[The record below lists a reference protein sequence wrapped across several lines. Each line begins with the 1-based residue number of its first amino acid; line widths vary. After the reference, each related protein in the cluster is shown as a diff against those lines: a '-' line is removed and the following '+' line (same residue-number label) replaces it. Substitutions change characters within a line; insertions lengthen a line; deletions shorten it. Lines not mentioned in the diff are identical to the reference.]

1 MKVLVTGGAGF
12 IGSHI
17 VDELIKKGFEVVVID
32 DLSTG
37 FKKNLNSDAVF
48 YQVDVCD
55 SEKIGKIFDKEKP
68 DFVNH
73 HAAQNNMTRSIENPI
88 HDANINIRGS
98 LNIIINSIRTKVKK
112 IIYASSG
119 GLCYGE
125 PVNIPTKED
134 DSINPTSPYGVSKH
148 TVEHYLITSSIT
160 HSLKFT
166 ALRYANVYGPRQNP
180 LGEVGVIAIFIR
192 NLLKNERPTIFGNG
206 NQKRDFIFVKDVVKA
221 NILAMDGDNKIFN
234 VGTGRM
240 TSINEL
246 FKILKKITNSNLDPI
261 YDEKRMGD
269 VQRVCL
275 DITRI
280 KKELNWK
287 PEHELESGLSET
299 VNWFKEEL
307 KK

>member
-1 MKVLVTGGAGF
+1 
-12 IGSHI
+12 
-17 VDELIKKGFEVVVID
+17 
-32 DLSTG
+32 
-37 FKKNLNSDAVF
+37 
-48 YQVDVCD
+48 
-55 SEKIGKIFDKEKP
+55 
-68 DFVNH
+68 
-73 HAAQNNMTRSIENPI
+73 
-88 HDANINIRGS
+88 
-98 LNIIINSIRTKVKK
+98 
-112 IIYASSG
+112 
-119 GLCYGE
+119 
-125 PVNIPTKED
+125 
-134 DSINPTSPYGVSKH
+134 
-148 TVEHYLITSSIT
+148 
-160 HSLKFT
+160 
-166 ALRYANVYGPRQNP
+166 
-180 LGEVGVIAIFIR
+180 VGVIAIFIR